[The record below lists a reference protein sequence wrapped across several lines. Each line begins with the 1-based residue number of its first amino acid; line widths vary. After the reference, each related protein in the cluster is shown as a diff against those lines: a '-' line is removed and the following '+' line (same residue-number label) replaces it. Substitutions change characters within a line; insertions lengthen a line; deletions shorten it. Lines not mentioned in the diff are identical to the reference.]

1 MLASNIQGSE
11 RDMHSHKLDRVIRVA
26 LLGALAGACLAACG
40 SAPPAPATR
49 SSTPP
54 VPAAALPEVQN
65 SKQKTEDDSTITRNV
80 REQLARELPT
90 AALDVSTAQGKVE
103 LRGTVT
109 DAEEA
114 RRAVKGALA
123 VEGVRGVLNE
133 LTVGP
138 GAAEAEPKVR
148 AASL

>member
-1 MLASNIQGSE
+1 
-11 RDMHSHKLDRVIRVA
+11 V
-26 LLGALAGACLAACG
+26 
-40 SAPPAPATR
+40 R
-49 SSTPP
+49 S
-54 VPAAALPEVQN
+54 
-65 SKQKTEDDSTITRNV
+65 
-80 REQLARELPT
+80 QLARELPT
-90 AALDVSTAQGKVE
+90 AAVDVTTAQGKVE

-133 LTVGP
+133 LTVEP
-138 GAAEAEPKVR
+138 GATEAAPKVR